1 MDCRVDRVLRHE
13 SLSGAPTGNQ
23 VGTTLDARPEAGV
36 ERGVMS
42 TLQARQ
48 TLIVIKDM
56 PCQRE
61 LNRRHATIPDGQ
73 RIVIQKLESVS
84 VRFSVT
90 RAGKDETF
98 TTLLSTIERCCA
110 GEKKPA
116 VPKA

>member
-1 MDCRVDRVLRHE
+1 M
-13 SLSGAPTGNQ
+13 
-23 VGTTLDARPEAGV
+23 DARPEAGV
-36 ERGVMS
+36 EGGVMS
-42 TLQARQ
+42 TLQAGQ
-48 TLIVIKDM
+48 TLVVTKDM

-84 VRFSVT
+84 VSFSVP
-90 RAGKDETF
+90 RAGQEETF

-110 GEKKPA
+110 GAKKAA